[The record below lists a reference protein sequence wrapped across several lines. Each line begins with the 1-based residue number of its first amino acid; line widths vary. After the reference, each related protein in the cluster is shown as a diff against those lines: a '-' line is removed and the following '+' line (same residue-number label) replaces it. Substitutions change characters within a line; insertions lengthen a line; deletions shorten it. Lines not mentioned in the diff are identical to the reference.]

1 MNSKVYFK
9 SLSLEN
15 VRCFGSKQTLYFTKN
30 SKPDGEVAMWNVIL
44 GENGVGKT
52 TVLKALIASF
62 AQSATIDFYPSLIR
76 NPDLKMKI
84 QTLDSD
90 LYSREF
96 IRTSTDSVSFNV
108 DNRLTTLGTHI
119 IPSYF
124 QIPVIAYGAS
134 RKIGNSGITDPMNQ
148 IDWLK
153 SNYITL
159 FDETVTLINPE
170 EWLIQ
175 ADYSSLKNKDD
186 RKVKIVREA
195 LKKLLIKEVGSFEIK
210 FEQGSPRV
218 FFKTHYGE
226 VLLHELSL
234 GYKTLLA
241 WITDFAKKL
250 VEKYTESENPLAEP
264 AVCLVDEIDLHM
276 HPRMQREVVKFL
288 RETFPQTQ
296 FIVTAH
302 SPLIVQSEED
312 TNVILLRRKGD
323 EVEVLNEV
331 DDVQN
336 WRIDQILT
344 SDLFGVGAY
353 SQPVEEKIKER
364 RKIILKSKPTDTE
377 KRQLTKIEN
386 DLSYLPISESPEVL
400 KALAIIK
407 KATKVN
413 G

>member
-1 MNSKVYFK
+1 MDSKVYFK

-52 TVLKALIASF
+52 TVLKAAVWAALPEFLDVKYRKAF
-62 AQSATIDFYPSLIR
+62 VR
-76 NPDLKMKI
+76 NDTLEMKI
-84 QTLDSD
+84 NLKGNNTEESTLHRNTFDIFFHIQD
-90 LYSREF
+90 EGKRF
-96 IRTSTDSVSFNV
+96 NNST
-108 DNRLTTLGTHI
+108 I
-119 IPSYF
+119 IS
-124 QIPVIAYGAS
+124 YGAT
-134 RKIGNSGITDPMNQ
+134 RKIGTSAISATDSE
-148 IDWLK
+148 K
-153 SNYITL
+153 SNYSNL

-175 ADYSSLKNKDD
+175 ADYSSLKNNDD
-186 RKVKIVREA
+186 RKVKIVTEA

-241 WITDFAKKL
+241 WITDFAKRL

-323 EVEVLNEV
+323 EIEVLNEV

-344 SDLFGVGAY
+344 SDLFGIGAY

-377 KRQLTKIEN
+377 KRQLAKIEN

-407 KATKVN
+407 KATKAN